1 MLTDHFFRNLL
12 ECPGA
17 SPRAQET
24 NQTENTMDFQSIA
37 ARSSAID
44 SATGRLAAFVV
55 EATPEVLPEAVRK
68 EAART
73 FLNWVGCAVGG
84 SRHETVDIAL
94 ATVGP
99 FSGPAEAS
107 VLGRSERLDPLHAAL
122 INGISS
128 HVFDFDD
135 THLRTVI
142 HPGGPVVSALLAF
155 AEHRKVRGPDFVNA
169 LVLGVEVECRIGNAV
184 FPEHYDIG
192 WHITGTAGVF
202 GAAAAVGKLLKLDA
216 ERMTWALGIAASQPV
231 GLREMFGS
239 MTKSFH
245 PGRAAQN
252 GMTAALLAGNGF
264 TSSMRALEAKSGWLN
279 VLSTRHNLGEITE
292 GFGAHYEILSNSYKP
307 FACGIVIHPTIDACV
322 QLRNQNKMDVASIC
336 SVALKVHPLVLELTG
351 KTEPQTGL
359 EGKFSVFHAAAI
371 ALIEGDGGERQFSDR
386 AVRDPAVIDLRRR
399 VQATIDPTLAPDD
412 ASVTLTLSDGR
423 VLEKRIGHA
432 IGSLARPMSDA
443 DLEKKF
449 TGFAEAYLGAAGT
462 RRLLDLCW
470 RVGTLDDVAA
480 VAEAARA

>member
-1 MLTDHFFRNLL
+1 M
-12 ECPGA
+12 
-17 SPRAQET
+17 
-24 NQTENTMDFQSIA
+24 
-37 ARSSAID
+37 
-44 SATGRLAAFVV
+44 LAAYVAAAAP
-55 EATPEVLPEAVRK
+55 EALPETVRK

-84 SRHETVDIAL
+84 SRHKTVDIAL
-94 ATVGP
+94 AALAP
-99 FSGPAEAS
+99 FSGPAQAS

-202 GAAAAVGKLLKLDA
+202 GAAAAIGKLLNLDA
-216 ERMTWALGIAASQPV
+216 ERMAWALGIAASQPV

-252 GMTAALLAGNGF
+252 GMTAALLAAHGY
-264 TSSMRALEAKSGWLN
+264 TSSARALEAKRGWMN
-279 VLSTRHNLGEITE
+279 VLSTQQDPTQITE
-292 GFGAHYEILSNSYKP
+292 GLGVRYEILANSYKP
-307 FACGIVIHPTIDACV
+307 FACGIVIHPVIDACV
-322 QLRNQNKMDVASIC
+322 QLRKSDGIEAASIR
-336 SVALKVHPLVLELTG
+336 SVALRVHPLVLELTG

-359 EGKFSVFHAAAI
+359 EGKFSVFHAASI

-386 AVRDPAVIDLRRR
+386 AVLDPAVIDLRRR
-399 VQATIDPTLAPDD
+399 VQATIDPALAPD
-412 ASVTLTLSDGR
+412 AAAVTLTLADGR
-423 VLEKRIGHA
+423 VVEKQVEHA
-432 IGSLARPMSDA
+432 IGSRTRPMTDA
-443 DLEKKF
+443 DLEAKF
-449 TGFAEAYLGAAGT
+449 TGLAEAYLGAAGT
-462 RRLLDLCW
+462 RRLLYLCW
-470 RVGTLDDVAA
+470 RVGALDDVAA
-480 VAEAARA
+480 VAEAART